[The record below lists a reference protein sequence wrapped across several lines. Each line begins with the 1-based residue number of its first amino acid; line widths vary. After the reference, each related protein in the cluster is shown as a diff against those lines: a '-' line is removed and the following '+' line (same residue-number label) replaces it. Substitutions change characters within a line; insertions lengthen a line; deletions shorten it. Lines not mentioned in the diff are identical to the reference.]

1 MKTYVQIKTSKPM
14 FIAALLVIAKTGYNP
29 NVLQQMNEW
38 MNDRVTKLFSNKK
51 ECNVETHNLNG
62 SQGP

>member
-38 MNDRVTKLFSNKK
+38 MNDSYKII
-51 ECNVETHNLNG
+51 
-62 SQGP
+62 QQ